1 MTLKKPKKENMIAL
15 FLFTVVMMLKI
26 CAIVALCS
34 RHHVHAALNDDDLH
48 THHEIKKN
56 KMLSCQTSGRNIAV

>member
-1 MTLKKPKKENMIAL
+1 MTLRKPKKENMIAL

-26 CAIVALCS
+26 CAVVALCS
-34 RHHVHAALNDDDLH
+34 RHHAHAALNHDFH

-56 KMLSCQTSGRNIAV
+56 KILSCQTNGHNIVL

>member
-34 RHHVHAALNDDDLH
+34 RHNEHALLNEDHH
-48 THHEIKKN
+48 THQEIKKN
-56 KMLSCQTSGRNIAV
+56 KIIACQTNGQKIIL